1 MARYQGVYWET
12 GAMQGCCI
20 LFRDGRYSLCVG
32 SEESDG
38 PALLINSNSYVYLCV
53 RSANNGDPNDYYV
66 IEDFDGPLMLRHSG
80 YVYEC
85 GGQRIRLL

>member
-1 MARYQGVYWET
+1 MVRYQGVYWEK
-12 GAMQGCCI
+12 GAMQGCYI

-32 SEESDG
+32 SERRDG
-38 PALLINSNSYVYLCV
+38 PALLINSDSHVYLCV
-53 RSANNGDPNDYYV
+53 FSANNGDPNDYNV
-66 IEDFDGPLMLRHSG
+66 IEDFDGPLMPRHSG